1 MRPRFLTLAGLW
13 TTMLLSGCESP
24 GGGGGLLD
32 VGGNGS
38 EKWTIHCLHTEG
50 PEHQMQANLLADQLR
65 KIQDLRPD
73 KVRVTSNSSGSTIY
87 YGQYVKVPS
96 PETGRLI
103 FPPEYLKD
111 LAAIQRTTYRG
122 MQVFRYAKP
131 ELMERGPT
139 TPGMEQWDVAN
150 AKGRY
155 TLQIAVFYNTPTFS
169 ERKEAAEQYVKLL
182 RQDGFAAY
190 FRHEP
195 ARSFVFVGDFDDSDI
210 IKGPDGPKAGPRV
223 EQLIKQREEEF
234 RYTLENGYR
243 VRRKTPDGQMI
254 VPPSMLTPTPYR
266 ETPP

>member
-1 MRPRFLTLAGLW
+1 
-13 TTMLLSGCESP
+13 
-24 GGGGGLLD
+24 
-32 VGGNGS
+32 
-38 EKWTIHCLHTEG
+38 
-50 PEHQMQANLLADQLR
+50 
-65 KIQDLRPD
+65 
-73 KVRVTSNSSGSTIY
+73 
-87 YGQYVKVPS
+87 
-96 PETGRLI
+96 
-103 FPPEYLKD
+103 
-111 LAAIQRTTYRG
+111 
-122 MQVFRYAKP
+122 
-131 ELMERGPT
+131 
-139 TPGMEQWDVAN
+139 MEQWDVAN

-190 FRHEP
+190 FRHAP

-223 EQLIKQREEEF
+223 EQLIKQPEEEY

>member
-1 MRPRFLTLAGLW
+1 
-13 TTMLLSGCESP
+13 
-24 GGGGGLLD
+24 
-32 VGGNGS
+32 
-38 EKWTIHCLHTEG
+38 
-50 PEHQMQANLLADQLR
+50 MQANLLADQLR
-65 KIQDLRPD
+65 KIQELRPD
-73 KVRVTSNSSGSTIY
+73 KVRVTNTASGSTIY

-96 PETGRLI
+96 PETGRLV

-111 LAAIQRTTYRG
+111 LAIIQRMTYRG

-131 ELMERGPT
+131 ELAERDST
-139 TPGMEQWDVAN
+139 TPGMEQWDLAN

-190 FRHEP
+190 FRHEA
-195 ARSFVFVGDFDDSDI
+195 ARSFVFVGDFEDSDI
-210 IKGPDGPKAGPRV
+210 VKGPEGPRAGPRV

-243 VRRKTPDGQMI
+243 MRRKMPDGQMI
-254 VPPSMLTPTPYR
+254 VPPSMLIPTPGK
-266 ETPP
+266 TISP